1 MNRLTISLGRY
12 NRNLQNP
19 GGACSPSPCGEN
31 TNCMV
36 NGQVS
41 VKEWGLCSTLHI
53 LQGNPICQC
62 IPGFIPFPSPIDGCC
77 EPYENPNSRVLTPPQ
92 TDPCSPTPCGPG
104 TTCSVQ
110 GGNAICRCQDGF
122 SPNPDTITGCKPECQ
137 RDPDCRMGFQC
148 RWDYYLDSSDPFSS
162 TCFSGQY
169 ELLQPFTSSK
179 STGPVDV

>member
-1 MNRLTISLGRY
+1 MFWKSPHNLIGKVQSEPAKPGRCMQSLPLWRKHQLYGERTGGR
-12 NRNLQNP
+12 QK
-19 GGACSPSPCGEN
+19 
-31 TNCMV
+31 
-36 NGQVS
+36 
-41 VKEWGLCSTLHI
+41 VKSMFNIAHF
-53 LQGNPICQC
+53 QGNPICQC

-148 RWDYYLDSSDPFSS
+148 RLDFYLDSSDPLSS
-162 TCFSGQY
+162 TCFFGQC
-169 ELLQPFTSSK
+169 
-179 STGPVDV
+179 